1 VRFPSTVVPHAQD
14 DVTLK
19 IAVVDGG
26 NFELH
31 KIKVDLSI
39 RVPSM
44 AKRIRKS
51 LQLEGT
57 LGDEFKSD
65 LDILPLPTMPTLSE
79 LQGEDLAELHSKS
92 CQDLPHEGLAT
103 YFNLVADPLQ
113 ERIQFIVWL
122 PAESGVCLFPVYIYY
137 MTFMPPKSDFRLTF
151 PPGS

>member
-1 VRFPSTVVPHAQD
+1 MYPSLAVPLH
-14 DVTLK
+14 VSVNF
-19 IAVVDGG
+19 AVVDGG
-26 NFELH
+26 EFELH
-31 KIKVDLSI
+31 KVAVDPGTHV
-39 RVPSM
+39 RYM
-44 AKRIRKS
+44 RNRICNALK
-51 LQLEGT
+51 LDAI
-57 LGDEFKSD
+57 LGEDFKSD

-113 ERIQFIVWL
+113 ERIHFIVWL